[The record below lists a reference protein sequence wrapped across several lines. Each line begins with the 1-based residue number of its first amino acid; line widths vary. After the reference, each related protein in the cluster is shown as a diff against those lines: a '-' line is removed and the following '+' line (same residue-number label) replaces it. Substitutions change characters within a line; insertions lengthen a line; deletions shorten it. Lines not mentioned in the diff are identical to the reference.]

1 MKRID
6 TVNARPDINGTGKAG
21 FHDNSD
27 ISGQDATYIDPSW
40 CNNVQ
45 EEICNLLE
53 KNGVT
58 LDAGVQD
65 QLFQLLATQDDLIAL
80 AVATEAAL
88 QTERDQ
94 RTTAI
99 AAVQSLANSNQNR
112 ITLLEQEV
120 GNLRAM
126 FNNQPSA
133 QDILNLMYPV
143 GSISL
148 AAPLNGTGGV
158 VWGGLGN
165 TYDVNPYT
173 YRRIS

>member
-1 MKRID
+1 M
-6 TVNARPDINGTGKAG
+6 
-21 FHDNSD
+21 
-27 ISGQDATYIDPSW
+27 
-40 CNNVQ
+40 
-45 EEICNLLE
+45 
-53 KNGVT
+53 
-58 LDAGVQD
+58 
-65 QLFQLLATQDDLIAL
+65 
-80 AVATEAAL
+80 